1 MVARERLHADGAPV
15 GALDDAELAP
25 WSITHAISSDV
36 EEQAANLR
44 GWDQVYE
51 QLSPGRFVGGLR
63 EVRFPG
69 VQLFRET
76 TNQAIHEAGAPQ
88 RGSRAIGVPM
98 RLAGASRF
106 RGAAVDADAL
116 ITLGS
121 ADELDFYAPRGFD
134 IVALVVGE
142 SSLETHAQEVEHRDL
157 APAFAGNGV
166 LRPGRPRIDEFERLL
181 SSVLQSAE
189 VNPAAF
195 RYRQAQRVL
204 EQSLLG
210 AVVAAVADDAPV
222 RPVEA
227 RERRQHVVDGA
238 KAHMRSHI
246 AEPITVA
253 DLCRELRVSRR
264 TLQYSFQEV
273 LGIKPV
279 RFLRALRLNGV
290 RRELRAG
297 RPLAGSVQD
306 TAARWGFWH
315 LGHFVTEYKQM
326 FGELPSET
334 LRGRRANGG

>member
-1 MVARERLHADGAPV
+1 MVARERLRANPTPPAGDDG
-15 GALDDAELAP
+15 ELAP
-25 WSITHAISSDV
+25 WSITHATSSDV
-36 EEQAANLR
+36 DEQAANLR

-51 QLSPGRFVGGLR
+51 QLSPGRFVGSLH
-63 EVRFPG
+63 EIRFPG

-76 TNQAIHEAGAPQ
+76 TNQAVHEAGAP
-88 RGSRAIGVPM
+88 RGGSRAIGVPM

-134 IVALVVGE
+134 IVALVVDE
-142 SSLETHAQEVEHRDL
+142 HSLERHAREVEHRDL

-166 LRPGRPRIDEFERLL
+166 LRPGVSRRDEFGRLL
-181 SSVLQSAE
+181 TSVLQSAE
-189 VNPAAF
+189 VNPSAF
-195 RYRQAQRVL
+195 RYRQSQRVL
-204 EQSLLG
+204 EQSMLG
-210 AVVAAVADDAPV
+210 AVVAAVVDDAAP
-222 RPVEA
+222 RPADA
-227 RERRQHVVDGA
+227 RERRQHIVDAA
-238 KAHMRSHI
+238 KNHMRSRI

-253 DLCRELRVSRR
+253 DLCRELGVSRR

-279 RFLRALRLNGV
+279 WFLRAMRLNGV
-290 RRELRAG
+290 RRELRGGAPGAG
-297 RPLAGSVQD
+297 TVQD

-326 FGELPSET
+326 FGELPSQT
-334 LRGRRANGG
+334 LRGKPSNGR